1 MSKLLCLVILM
12 AAVGQMTQ
20 TMYVP
25 SIALMSDYF
34 SVPVTS
40 LQAVMAAYLI
50 PYGISQFIY
59 GPLSDRIGRRSVILM
74 GLVIFMLGSV
84 LTLMTSSFEFF
95 LLGSF
100 IQGMGTGSCGA
111 MSRTVTRDCF
121 DGPLLHK
128 ANSYVSMGIIISPLL
143 APLLGGFLTQIFNWQ
158 TTYIFLLIL
167 GMLVTLIMYFFFV
180 ETLPEDR
187 RKPEKV
193 LHSYKIVFS
202 NKHYQGYLLTLLF
215 TFSGVAVYEAA
226 LGVLLGGVLK
236 LDSATISI
244 LFILPLPG
252 YFIGS
257 ALSSLLVNKMSVT
270 RVLYIAA
277 FTLLI
282 GSLCIVIP
290 GIAGLVTV
298 NSLIIG
304 GFLYFLGAGILFPV
318 ATSAALTPF
327 PYHAGTAGAALGG
340 TQNIGAGLAAMSA
353 SFMAMDNQFNLGVVM
368 LLMAL
373 LTLIF
378 LRQSSKEK
386 HFHAPQMS

>member
-1 MSKLLCLVILM
+1 M
-12 AAVGQMTQ
+12 
-20 TMYVP
+20 
-25 SIALMSDYF
+25 
-34 SVPVTS
+34 
-40 LQAVMAAYLI
+40 
-50 PYGISQFIY
+50 
-59 GPLSDRIGRRSVILM
+59 
-74 GLVIFMLGSV
+74 
-84 LTLMTSSFEFF
+84 
-95 LLGSF
+95 
-100 IQGMGTGSCGA
+100 
-111 MSRTVTRDCF
+111 
-121 DGPLLHK
+121 
-128 ANSYVSMGIIISPLL
+128 
-143 APLLGGFLTQIFNWQ
+143 
-158 TTYIFLLIL
+158 
-167 GMLVTLIMYFFFV
+167 
-180 ETLPEDR
+180 
-187 RKPEKV
+187 
-193 LHSYKIVFS
+193 
-202 NKHYQGYLLTLLF
+202 
-215 TFSGVAVYEAA
+215 AVYEAA